1 MAVIAV
7 LGGLVGGAVVMATI
21 RSKRNSA
28 KKDHIHSM
36 KLK

>member
-7 LGGLVGGAVVMATI
+7 LGGLVGGAVVLATI
-21 RSKRNSA
+21 RSKRNSM
-28 KKDHIHSM
+28 KKEQIHSM